1 MSRSTSESRPR
12 TVSETRAMTGEEIYN
27 LLMRMS
33 ARGDSPRKRER
44 QLKKLA
50 EKLGLS
56 SDALRAKARRHAR
69 KVGSEYPLM
78 RKPASQSRERER
90 EERRTHRRGWR
101 EERLQ
106 KGQEALA
113 RGADWTEIAQIFGIK
128 TPEGA
133 AQWWRRNHDGVKA
146 QNRSRRRR
154 ARRATRATAPATE

>member
-1 MSRSTSESRPR
+1 MSDSRTPGRTSAEP
-12 TVSETRAMTGEEIYN
+12 RAMTGEEIYT

-50 EKLGLS
+50 DKLGLS

-69 KVGSEYPLM
+69 KVGAEYPLM

-90 EERRTHRRGWR
+90 EQRRTHRRGWR
-101 EERLQ
+101 DERLKQ
-106 KGQEALA
+106 GAEALA
-113 RGADWTEIAQIFGIK
+113 RGADWTEIAQLFGIK

-133 AQWWRRNHDGVKA
+133 AQWWRRNHDGVKV
-146 QNRSRRRR
+146 QKRGRRRR
-154 ARRATRATAPATE
+154 TRRTTPRVNAPAGE